1 MTYNIEF
8 KVSVEAESEGEAI
21 ELAHEAVFFDQDVDT
36 YVDGIYLEGI

>member
-8 KVSVEAESEGEAI
+8 KVSVEAESKDEAI

-36 YVDGIYLEGI
+36 YVDGTYLEEV